1 MNEFERFLIPVR
13 HGLLM
18 ASLALLLGVFWAAYL
33 ATHHEQLHSGFEAKE
48 SAIQKKEMFNQMQ
61 DMRMD
66 GMSLDHMHAPE
77 TTTSKHNHGEVGA
90 SGAATHKMHSHSG
103 SLAGDA
109 MQRLLRGH
117 IHFMGVGL
125 LAMIMLILVAFST
138 LKPCWKKLF
147 GWTFGLGA
155 LLYPPAWILMGLRT
169 VELGPQ
175 AAEASVLWLF
185 GPAVGLLLGSL
196 LMILAV
202 MIVEWSGLKKKPL
215 FSWAFNITSS

>member
-1 MNEFERFLIPVR
+1 MNEFERLLMPVR

-18 ASLALLLGVFWAAYL
+18 AVSALLLGVLWAAYL

-48 SAIQKKEMFNQMQ
+48 SAIQAQGMHERMQ
-61 DMRMD
+61 DMQMD
-66 GMSLDHMHAPE
+66 GMSLDHTHA
-77 TTTSKHNHGEVGA
+77 SDVAAGNHDHGSNGNGA
-90 SGAATHKMHSHSG
+90 TTHKMHSHSG

-125 LAMIMLILVAFST
+125 LAMIMLLLVAFTS
-138 LKPCWKKLF
+138 LKPCWKKIF
-147 GWTFGLGA
+147 GWTFGLGT

-196 LMILAV
+196 VMILAV
-202 MIVEWSGLKKKPL
+202 MIVDWSGLKKKPL
-215 FSWAFNITSS
+215 FSWAFNIA

>member
-1 MNEFERFLIPVR
+1 MIESGHILGPVR

-18 ASLALLLGVFWAAYL
+18 AVSALLLGVVWAAYL
-33 ATHHEQLHSGFEAKE
+33 ATNHEQLHSGFAAKE
-48 SAIQKKEMFNQMQ
+48 AAIQAKEMHDQMQ

-66 GMSLDHMHAPE
+66 GMSLHHMHAPGMA
-77 TTTSKHNHGEVGA
+77 TDNHDHGIAGNGV
-90 SGAATHKMHSHSG
+90 ATQIHSHSG

-125 LAMIMLILVAFST
+125 LAMLMLMFVAFST
-138 LKPCWKKLF
+138 LKPCWKRLF
-147 GWTFGLGA
+147 GWTFGFGA
-155 LLYPPAWILMGLRT
+155 LLYPSAWILMGFRT

-185 GPAVGLLLGSL
+185 GPAVALLLGSL
-196 LMILAV
+196 LLFMAIML
-202 MIVEWSGLKKKPL
+202 IEWAGLKKKPM
-215 FSWAFNITSS
+215 FSWIFAIA